1 MGTTRG
7 FDRLVF
13 FTDAVTAIALTVL
26 ILPLVDLVVSAADS
40 RVSATQFLGQHFE
53 ELIAFL
59 ISFAVIARL
68 WLAHHSVFEHI
79 RSYSGR
85 LVFLNMLW
93 LLTIVVL
100 PLPTA
105 MTAEFPTTRF
115 TIAFYI
121 GTMTLSSLCLTAI
134 AFLIRRSPDLEST
147 DNPLT
152 SRFMSGSIT
161 ITSGFFVALLV
172 GVVFPSIGYWALLV
186 LFLSIPVD
194 ALVKHRAA
202 VQAERRARVAG
213 RSRGAD

>member
-68 WLAHHSVFEHI
+68 WLAHHAVFEHI

-121 GTMTLSSLCLTAI
+121 GTMTLSSLCPGSCRGASRSRQAFSSLCWLGSYFHRSAIGRCWFCSFQFRLTR
-134 AFLIRRSPDLEST
+134 LSNTGRRCGQSAAT
-147 DNPLT
+147 T
-152 SRFMSGSIT
+152 SRDVAVGQIECADQPPSCVHGRGS
-161 ITSGFFVALLV
+161 
-172 GVVFPSIGYWALLV
+172 
-186 LFLSIPVD
+186 
-194 ALVKHRAA
+194 
-202 VQAERRARVAG
+202 
-213 RSRGAD
+213 